1 MNHEPL
7 RPVENPDK
15 AWKTVIAGRRAMSRR
30 ELIEKIEKAFEMV
43 IAVSGRMFRI
53 VRDEEDWLTI
63 GERNRLGSEKHYSDT
78 NQMISR
84 YKIDGKPLREYM
96 EGITIIQY
104 TALLDA

>member
-1 MNHEPL
+1 
-7 RPVENPDK
+7 
-15 AWKTVIAGRRAMSRR
+15 MSRK
-30 ELIEKIEKAFEMV
+30 ELIGKIEKAFEMV
-43 IAVSGRMFRI
+43 IAVGGRMFRI

-63 GERNRLGSEKHYSDT
+63 GESGRRGSEKHYSDT

-84 YKIDGKPLREYM
+84 YKIDGRPLREYM